1 MKKLSLLFVMLLAYG
16 TSMMAQN
23 VPVPGDIMEDM
34 LDWIDR
40 QPTAWP
46 DGTYTYS
53 SELDVMIWNQD
64 LFGNYVANDYPGW
77 SAESAALQAGETLEY
92 TILDYT
98 KLSFSVYT
106 DWDELFVFQPEEY
119 EEFTEP
125 TVNVPMTIFDG
136 PDGDQSST
144 YPHFA
149 WGDIHFASQTNL
161 VDDIPGKERFFDWR
175 IGIQMHYTEGD
186 VTTSSNIVYL
196 EVYPKPVTLLGDVN
210 MDGYLTIADVTTLIS
225 YVLGG
230 HPNPF
235 NKYNADMND
244 DNIHNIGDVT
254 MLISAVLKGSSNS

>member
-1 MKKLSLLFVMLLAYG
+1 MKKLSLLFAMLL
-16 TSMMAQN
+16 TLSLSTMAQST
-23 VPVPGDIMEDM
+23 VPVPADINESM

-40 QPTAWP
+40 QPIAWP
-46 DGTYTYS
+46 DGTYSYS

-64 LFGNYVANDYPGW
+64 LFGNYVATDYPGW
-77 SAESAALQAGETLEY
+77 EAESAALQAGETLEY

-106 DWDELFVFQPEEY
+106 DFDEIFVFQPEEY
-119 EEFTEP
+119 DEFTEP

-144 YPHFA
+144 YAHFA

-186 VTTSSNIVYL
+186 VTTSSNIVYI
-196 EVYPKPVTLLGDVN
+196 EVYPKPITLLGDVN
-210 MDGYLTIADVTTLIS
+210 CDGNVNIADVTMLIS
-225 YVLGG
+225 YVLGSR
-230 HPNPF
+230 PNPF
-235 NKYNADMND
+235 NKFNADVTE
-244 DNIHNIGDVT
+244 DNTLNIADVT
-254 MLISAVLKGSSNS
+254 RLISMILSKEV

>member
-1 MKKLSLLFVMLLAYG
+1 MKKLSLLFAMLL
-16 TSMMAQN
+16 TLSLSTMAQST
-23 VPVPGDIMEDM
+23 VPVPADINESM

-40 QPTAWP
+40 QPIAWP
-46 DGTYTYS
+46 DGTYSYS

-64 LFGNYVANDYPGW
+64 LFGNYVATDYPGW
-77 SAESAALQAGETLEY
+77 ETESAALQAGETLEY

-106 DWDELFVFQPEEY
+106 DFDEIFVFQPEEY
-119 EEFTEP
+119 DEFTEP

-144 YPHFA
+144 YAHFA

-186 VTTSSNIVYL
+186 VTTSSNIVYI
-196 EVYPKPVTLLGDVN
+196 EVYPKPITLLGDVN
-210 MDGYLTIADVTTLIS
+210 CDGNVNIADVTMLIS
-225 YVLGG
+225 YVLGSR
-230 HPNPF
+230 PNPF
-235 NKYNADMND
+235 NKFNADVTE
-244 DNIHNIGDVT
+244 DNTLNIADVT
-254 MLISAVLKGSSNS
+254 RLISMILSKEV